1 MNLYKSKK
9 FFGMKI
15 KKLKIL
21 SLSKTKSFSQQN
33 FFSKSKTPNK
43 IPFLLKKIPNE
54 ENSHYIQKNPIKNKL
69 LSIIKQKKSQKSFLN
84 LSRYLN
90 DESYISNMNHNK
102 NINSKIEMRNKF
114 NMRNREELKFE
125 SDSDSI
131 LLDDT
136 PANNFF
142 RNIRDKSLYKYQNV
156 EDDSSFFKKDIFKK
170 KFHKNASSNTSFKN
184 MINNNNKINLKK
196 IIEHYIN
203 KKENNRSEFIK
214 TKLNII
220 STKHRQKEIKEY
232 DYYNENNKFNIK
244 YEKPK
249 IVDFGDKNYELFNKI
264 FKKRPKKHSRKFSKS
279 LFDIQFEN
287 EKNEPIKEGETR
299 NILLDKIYFNRDY
312 LNDLFKVEK
321 SNKKK
326 IIDEELIDSFNKIKN
341 FNDNEEFIL
350 KKIKQNYNSKSSK
363 HKSFSNST
371 NNKFKDKFK
380 KNF

>member
-21 SLSKTKSFSQQN
+21 NLSKTKSFSQQN
-33 FFSKSKTPNK
+33 FFSKNKTPNK

-69 LSIIKQKKSQKSFLN
+69 LSLIKQKKSQKSFLN

-136 PANNFF
+136 LANNFF

-156 EDDSSFFKKDIFKK
+156 EDDSSFYKKDIFKK
-170 KFHKNASSNTSFKN
+170 KFMKNASSNTSLKN

-214 TKLNII
+214 TKLNI
-220 STKHRQKEIKEY
+220 K
-232 DYYNENNKFNIK
+232 
-244 YEKPK
+244 
-249 IVDFGDKNYELFNKI
+249 
-264 FKKRPKKHSRKFSKS
+264 
-279 LFDIQFEN
+279 
-287 EKNEPIKEGETR
+287 
-299 NILLDKIYFNRDY
+299 
-312 LNDLFKVEK
+312 
-321 SNKKK
+321 
-326 IIDEELIDSFNKIKN
+326 
-341 FNDNEEFIL
+341 
-350 KKIKQNYNSKSSK
+350 
-363 HKSFSNST
+363 
-371 NNKFKDKFK
+371 
-380 KNF
+380 

>member
-33 FFSKSKTPNK
+33 FFSKNKTPNK

-90 DESYISNMNHNK
+90 DESYISNINHNK
-102 NINSKIEMRNKF
+102 NINSKLEMKKKSNI
-114 NMRNREELKFE
+114 RNREELKFE

-170 KFHKNASSNTSFKN
+170 KFHKNASNNTSFKN
-184 MINNNNKINLKK
+184 MINNNKINLKK

-203 KKENNRSEFIK
+203 KKENNSSEFIK

-350 KKIKQNYNSKSSK
+350 KKIKRKYNSKSSK
-363 HKSFSNST
+363 HKSFSNPT
-371 NNKFKDKFK
+371 NNKYKDKFK